1 MNALPLTELLAT
13 RLRQLP
19 PGPLRVGFSGGLD
32 STVLLHALAS
42 LPVARERGLAA
53 IHVDHGL
60 HPDSPLWTEHCR
72 RFCVAIGVP
81 MEQARVK
88 LVEIDQ
94 LGLEAAARSA
104 RHAVF
109 ASLLPGNGLLA
120 LAHHRDDQTET
131 LLLRLLHGAG
141 HEGLAGMRM
150 LRPFAAGSLWR
161 PWLDVARDDL
171 RAHAEAH
178 ALGWIEDPG
187 NANPQHARNY
197 LRHAVLPILAG
208 RWPDA
213 SRRIAAT
220 ATRLREESD
229 LLQTAATEAL
239 AQAQGV
245 DPGTVSLAALRA
257 QPAALRRL
265 VIGRWLDQL
274 GLPRPPPGVW
284 TRIEPDLIAARVDA
298 APRLAWRGAELRRYR
313 DTLFA
318 MLPLPATQ
326 HDWELSWDGTT
337 RLHLPP
343 GFGNLELQPAMRM
356 GPVTVRPRL
365 GGERLQQAGA
375 HRELRTLLQDL
386 GVPPWVRERLPL
398 LFDQG
403 GQLLA
408 AADLAASPAFVAR
421 LQAAGTRLR
430 WQVAPTA
437 SLPSD

>member
-1 MNALPLTELLAT
+1 
-13 RLRQLP
+13 
-19 PGPLRVGFSGGLD
+19 
-32 STVLLHALAS
+32 
-42 LPVARERGLAA
+42 
-53 IHVDHGL
+53 
-60 HPDSPLWTEHCR
+60 
-72 RFCVAIGVP
+72 
-81 MEQARVK
+81 
-88 LVEIDQ
+88 
-94 LGLEAAARSA
+94 
-104 RHAVF
+104 VF

-229 LLQTAATEAL
+229 PAANGCHRSPGAGARRRSRHRVAGRTARATGSPAPS
-239 AQAQGV
+239 G
-245 DPGTVSLAALRA
+245 DRTVARSAWLAAS
-257 QPAALRRL
+257 
-265 VIGRWLDQL
+265 
-274 GLPRPPPGVW
+274 PPGVW

-298 APRLAWRGAELRRYR
+298 APRLAWRGAELRRYPRHVVR
-313 DTLFA
+313 DVAAACDAARLGA
-318 MLPLPATQ
+318 VL
-326 HDWELSWDGTT
+326 GTGRPDST
-337 RLHLPP
+337 FRP